1 MTKCPVPECEKEFK
15 SNSGLSS
22 HMAMAHNLLRNGEPL
37 PPEAIEKRKENIK
50 ASQLKRRSDSG
61 WHSPEARKK
70 AKVAIK
76 ASYAKKKKL
85 NTAIDKATVN
95 VSSDKAAR
103 HYAALAQQGIFRCPE
118 CMQSLHRKIDF
129 PTATEL
135 GKHRR
140 FKHGVLGRNH
150 LKTQV
155 ALERRQEQRIE
166 QRTNGVIVN
175 PKVAVNSNGRVQCP
189 QCPNTFKA
197 LKFLAAHLKRKHQ
210 VDPRGLQILP
220 ATTEELIHANGSTQR
235 TAAHT
240 VHATERHGN
249 SHDASFAETI
259 AVADAVGNIKG
270 FLSHA
275 ADEHD
280 VAPRQFARRVILALG
295 QHYSS

>member
-1 MTKCPVPECEKEFK
+1 MSKCPVPECEQEFK
-15 SNSGLSS
+15 NNSGLSS

-37 PPEAIEKRKENIK
+37 PPEAIAKRKENIK
-50 ASQLKRRSDSG
+50 ASQLKRRADGG

-85 NTAIDKATVN
+85 NTAIDRATVN

-150 LKTQV
+150 LKAQV

-166 QRTNGVIVN
+166 QRPTGVIVN
-175 PKVAVNSNGRVQCP
+175 PNVAVNSNGRIQCP
-189 QCPNTFKA
+189 QCPNTFKG
-197 LKFLAAHLKRKHQ
+197 LNFLAAHLKRKHQ
-210 VDPRGLQILP
+210 IDPSGLQILP
-220 ATTEELIHANGSTQR
+220 ATTQELIHANGSTQR

-240 VHATERHGN
+240 VHAVNGHSN
-249 SHDASFAETI
+249 SNDAAYVEAI
-259 AVADAVGNIKG
+259 AVSNLTGKLQGII
-270 FLSHA
+270 LA
-275 ADEHD
+275 ASDEYD
-280 VAPRQFARRVILALG
+280 IAPRQLARRCILALSE
-295 QHYSS
+295 HYST